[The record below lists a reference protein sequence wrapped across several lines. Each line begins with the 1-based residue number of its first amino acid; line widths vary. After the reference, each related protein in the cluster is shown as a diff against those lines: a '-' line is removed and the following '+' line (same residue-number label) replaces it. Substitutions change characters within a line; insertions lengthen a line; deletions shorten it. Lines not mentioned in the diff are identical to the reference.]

1 MRTRKELCPDERIIF
16 HSELPAC
23 PRCGGPLAMYNHL
36 TWDKTVQT
44 LGRVLSAA
52 SRASHCADKSCTGY
66 HTQFLSAEGQQV
78 APSGFGYGYDVVTR
92 IGWLRQDRHE
102 TYAEIQQDLKSQV
115 QISVSHV
122 GYLYQQVYLPLL
134 ACHERQYKDKL
145 ALVAQQ
151 YGGLLIG
158 LDGLAPV
165 AGEPQLWFIREL
177 QAGLTLRSGW
187 MSRQDHTAFEEFLRP
202 LLKLNLPI
210 HTVLSDKQSG
220 LLPAVATILSDALH
234 QFCHSHYL
242 NNLAEPLS
250 AADATFKAG
259 LRKAVRQEV
268 GVLIRTEQPTD
279 EPQLGV
285 LTVTGLLPDSYSTT
299 EATVSTESEQ
309 ESDVIDHTSLCDDTS
324 TTLSQKPVEQTADAS
339 EQQADDIVTS
349 LLRRARYLLTLKGR
363 PPFCLAGVETYQRLQ
378 ELADFSTELLA
389 HRHHPQLQH
398 LSQGIY
404 DALAQTTSD
413 YLAVQQGA
421 AWLNDIDC
429 ILKPASDGSSTSDSV
444 ESALRTYLD
453 ELLSPDHLS
462 ASLDSFRQHLDKVS
476 TSYWPGL
483 FHCYDSK
490 VTPRTNNEL
499 ESHFRDTQRRLL
511 RTTGQKGQTRRAL
524 ERTGAWELLPR
535 PPNEAERFA
544 ALCQV
549 ESTELQ
555 KERQRLRKHLER
567 FRLHTRSTK
576 LSNAQFKQLRQKWMA
591 LASTSTG

>member
-16 HSELPAC
+16 HTELSAC
-23 PRCGGPLAMYNHL
+23 PRCGGPLAMYNYL
-36 TWDKTVQT
+36 SWDKTVQT
-44 LGRVLSAA
+44 LGCVLSVA
-52 SRASHCADKSCTGY
+52 SRASHCADEGCTSY
-66 HTQFLSAEGQQV
+66 QARFLSAEGQQI
-78 APSGFGYGYDVVTR
+78 APSGFGYGYDVLTR

-102 TYAEIQQDLKSQV
+102 TYAEIYQDLESQV

-145 ALVAQQ
+145 TLAAQQ

-177 QAGLTLRSGW
+177 QTGLTLRSGW
-187 MSRQDHTAFEEFLRP
+187 MSRQDHTAFETFLRP
-202 LLKLNLPI
+202 VLKLNLPI

-220 LLPAVATILSDALH
+220 LLPAVAVVFPNAAH
-234 QFCHSHYL
+234 QFCHGHYL
-242 NNLAEPLS
+242 GNLAEPLS
-250 AADATFKAG
+250 TMDATFKTT
-259 LRKAVRQEV
+259 LRKQVRKEV

-279 EPQLGV
+279 EPQPGV
-285 LTVTGLLPDSYSTT
+285 LTVTGLLPDSCSAA
-299 EATVSTESEQ
+299 EVAVSTESEQ
-309 ESDVIDHTSLCDDTS
+309 ECDALDHTSPGNDTS
-324 TTLSQKPVEQTADAS
+324 TTPSQESVEQTVDTSA
-339 EQQADDIVTS
+339 QQADDIVTS

-378 ELADFSTELLA
+378 ELAAFASELLA
-389 HRHHPQLQH
+389 HRHHPQLQQ
-398 LSQGIY
+398 LSRGIG
-404 DALAQTTSD
+404 DALAQTVND

-421 AWLNDIDC
+421 VWLSGIDR
-429 ILKPASDGSSTSDSV
+429 ILKPADDGSSTSDSV
-444 ESALRTYLD
+444 KLALRTYLD
-453 ELLSPDHLS
+453 ELLS
-462 ASLDSFRQHLDKVS
+462 LDNLPSGLDDFCQHLDKVS

-483 FHCYDSK
+483 FHCYDSQ

-499 ESHFRDTQRRLL
+499 ESHFRDTQRQLL
-511 RTTGQKGQTRRAL
+511 RTTGQKGQTRRTL

-544 ALCQV
+544 ALRQV
-549 ESTELQ
+549 ESAELE

-576 LSNAQFKQLRQKWMA
+576 LANAQFRQLRQQWLA